1 MTAVCS
7 VTMRRILGTLTIGSA
22 VVLAPAC
29 GGGVFTEATGADDGA
44 SDVGVSSDVLRSS
57 DGTSSDGGPRD
68 GGPSDGGAMDGSD
81 VTTDGTGGDAPA
93 MPDVIEEPPPHCGG
107 AFTCAPIVPSGWTG
121 PLELY
126 AGSSAA
132 PSCSA
137 SFTGP
142 AFDGNAG
149 LSVPGSKCD
158 CQCQNAQGVQCS
170 SPTISFF
177 GSSAVCGA
185 ASYCAA
191 ITLTPSLCTAVDIR
205 SRCVDAGLTISM
217 AAQASTASG
226 GSCPPVALK
235 NVPPSSWATNARACL
250 SSLGVA
256 QSDCAPGSVCAPYP
270 PPPFGAGLC
279 IAQPGDVQCPAS
291 GYPVKQLF
299 YGTVSDTRDCST
311 CTCGNVA
318 GSSCS
323 ASIGVSQPSAL
334 PCSTGQISYLP
345 PFMCD
350 PVQQPSEFKLTLT
363 PSGGSCTPSPVA
375 PTGTATPAKPN
386 TFCCTQ

>member
-1 MTAVCS
+1 
-7 VTMRRILGTLTIGSA
+7 
-22 VVLAPAC
+22 
-29 GGGVFTEATGADDGA
+29 VFTEATGDEAGA

-57 DGTSSDGGPRD
+57 DGAPSSDGASSDVASSSDGGPRD
-68 GGPSDGGAMDGSD
+68 GGPNDGGALDGSD
-81 VTTDGTGGDAPA
+81 VTTDAAGSDAPG

-132 PSCSA
+132 PSCGA

-170 SPTISFF
+170 SPTISFY
-177 GSSAVCGA
+177 GSSAACSPANYCGA
-185 ASYCAA
+185 
-191 ITLTPSLCTAVDIR
+191 IMPLTPSLCTGVDIR
-205 SRCVDAGLTISM
+205 SRCADAGLTISM
-217 AAQASTASG
+217 SAPASTASG
-226 GSCPPVALK
+226 GSCPPVALR

-250 SSLGVA
+250 SSLGAA
-256 QSDCAPGSVCAPYP
+256 QSDCASGSVCAPYP

-279 IAQPGDVQCPAS
+279 IAQPGDVGCPAS

-299 YGTVSDTRDCST
+299 YGTVSDTRDCSQ
-311 CTCGNVA
+311 CTCSSVA
-318 GSSCS
+318 GASCS
-323 ASIGVSQPSAL
+323 ASIGVFQPSAL
-334 PCSTGQISYLP
+334 SCSTGQISYLP